1 MLYFSLYCPKKQSMK
16 TKFEIEFPI
25 NSSPQLLFQYISS
38 PSGLSEWFADNVNSR
53 GEIYTFIWEDSE
65 EKAKLTNKKSDEK
78 VRFRWIDEEGNES
91 ENYFELKI
99 VRDEITK
106 DVILVVTDFAD
117 EDEVEDQKLL
127 WESKIHDLKTIR
139 SEEQTSELQSREILI
154 IRYYCPTY
162 DSSDLNKKSDEKV
175 RFRMIYKK
183 GNESENYF
191 ELKIVRDEIT
201 KDVILV
207 VTDFAD
213 EDEVE
218 DQKLLWESQIHD
230 LKTILGSN

>member
-1 MLYFSLYCPKKQSMK
+1 MK

-117 EDEVEDQKLL
+117 E
-127 WESKIHDLKTIR
+127 
-139 SEEQTSELQSREILI
+139 
-154 IRYYCPTY
+154 
-162 DSSDLNKKSDEKV
+162 N
-175 RFRMIYKK
+175 
-183 GNESENYF
+183 
-191 ELKIVRDEIT
+191 
-201 KDVILV
+201 
-207 VTDFAD
+207 
-213 EDEVE
+213 EVE